1 MNQETFV
8 KEVVKSLIR
17 DNSEKIFLESVE
29 NPAGY
34 PDQLKNALEN
44 FHQYNE
50 RQRNEIRAFVKLAIH
65 TTVFRFLAILD
76 GVSIISDN
84 GRLRLSFVDDNG
96 NESLLADD
104 GGDIPD
110 YLHDIY
116 MSDAL
121 EWLKE

>member
-17 DNSEKIFLESVE
+17 DRSEKLFLESVE

-34 PDQLKNALEN
+34 PDHLKNALEN

-50 RQRNEIRAFVKLAIH
+50 SQRDEIRAYVKLTIH
-65 TTVFRFLAILD
+65 TTIFKFLTILD
-76 GVSIISDN
+76 GVSIISDS
-84 GRLRLSFVDDNG
+84 GRLRLSFVDDKG
-96 NESLLADD
+96 NETLLADD
-104 GGDIPD
+104 AADIPD

-121 EWLKE
+121 EWLKD